1 MKNQQPVDPNMDVD
15 FFLEGARSRRSSSHA
30 SCPMLPCTVLHCNRP
45 KSRDIA
51 IRLLLNLPLDVFVIK
66 LHLVDLV
73 DSA

>member
-1 MKNQQPVDPNMDVD
+1 MRPVPCFVVVATCVVVV
-15 FFLEGARSRRSSSHA
+15 LSHA
-30 SCPMLPCTVLHCNRP
+30 LVYTVLHCNRP

>member
-30 SCPMLPCTVLHCNRP
+30 SCPMLLCTVLLCNRP